1 MDKSNSHKYSLIFGA
16 LLIGYRF
23 FDLSFEGQIPYTEI
37 TFNNPQSIVW
47 ALLLFTLFF
56 SIYYL
61 YHWLKD
67 KETQSRF
74 DLLIF
79 LAVVGV
85 AVLGDVVVVV
95 AVVVVIVDSTGV
107 VFLLLCSRTRYANTW
122 FAYLDSLAFYVF
134 LCLTVCDHRIC
145 NSLG

>member
-1 MDKSNSHKYSLIFGA
+1 MVVFANGNGSGGGGGGDVSVA
-16 LLIGYRF
+16 VVVV
-23 FDLSFEGQIPYTEI
+23 P
-37 TFNNPQSIVW
+37 VV
-47 ALLLFTLFF
+47 AAAA
-56 SIYYL
+56 
-61 YHWLKD
+61 
-67 KETQSRF
+67 
-74 DLLIF
+74 
-79 LAVVGV
+79 AVVGV